1 MKVGD
6 AVRCITTQQVG
17 LIVGRAVYQSI
28 EWGYQVLFSDGIR
41 EENGGYLEVIDE
53 CG

>member
-6 AVRCITTQQVG
+6 IVKCRATQQVG

-41 EENGGYLEVIDE
+41 EENGGYLEVLNE
-53 CG
+53 NR